1 MNGVTKFI
9 MLFISMET
17 TILISFLIINK
28 FNKWLIPGPQN
39 AQVALSMSLSIINVT
54 TYVNAFHT

>member
-1 MNGVTKFI
+1 

-54 TYVNAFHT
+54 TYVSAFHT